1 MMVTSKDGL
10 TNKKDLTNK
19 DIVDIYIR
27 DGLIKR
33 CIDCQFAKL
42 EEWKKQYKDD
52 MLQDLIGILYV
63 YDFDKLNDAH
73 INNHMNALITKI
85 IINNIYSQT
94 SMFYKKY
101 LKFNIKTDDISNL
114 IKQEDGEDKDI

>member
-1 MMVTSKDGL
+1 MMVTSKDG
-10 TNKKDLTNK
+10 LTNK

-52 MLQDLIGILYV
+52 MLQDLISILYV